1 MAKGF
6 DTTDNCG
13 GQAQSIKAAG
23 YDFVARYLSQSTWKR
38 ITAGEAVQLK
48 GAGLGIVFV
57 YEDAPTATDYFSYGR
72 GQVDARRAA
81 QQANALNAPPG
92 TTIYFAVDYDATADN
107 VTNAIIPYFQGVVSG
122 MNSFVSAAGNPQY
135 RIGVYGSGATCMALS
150 DAGLAKQGWLACAGA
165 WRGHGSETS
174 WSICQALPTTIL
186 GMSADPD
193 VANGDYGAM

>member
-6 DTTDNCG
+6 DTPDNCG
-13 GQAQSIKAAG
+13 GQAQNIRNAG

-38 ITAGEAVQLK
+38 ITATEAGQLK

-57 YEDAPTATDYFSYGR
+57 YEDAPTGADYFSYGR
-72 GQVDARRAA
+72 GQVDATRAA
-81 QQANALNAPPG
+81 QQANALNAPSG
-92 TTIYFAVDYDATADN
+92 TTIYFAVDYDASADD
-107 VTNAIIPYFQGVVSG
+107 VTNAIIPYFQGAVSG

-150 DAGLAKQGWLACAGA
+150 AAGLAPQGWLACAGA
-165 WRGHGSETS
+165 WRGHGSYTS
-174 WSICQALPTTIL
+174 WSINQGLPTTIV